1 MLFGISR
8 NSKEGWFQSDIK
20 SLIKILQNK
29 RSLQKLTGNVY
40 KSGRAA
46 RDFV

>member
-8 NSKEGWFQSDIK
+8 KSKEGWFQSDFI

-29 RSLQKLTGNVY
+29 RSLQKLTGIVY
-40 KSGRAA
+40 KSGRVA